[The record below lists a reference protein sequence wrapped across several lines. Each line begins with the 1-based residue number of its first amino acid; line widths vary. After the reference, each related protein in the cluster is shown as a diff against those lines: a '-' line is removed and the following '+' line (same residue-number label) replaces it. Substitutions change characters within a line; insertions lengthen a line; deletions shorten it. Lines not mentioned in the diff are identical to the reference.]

1 MRRLVS
7 LCLCLSG
14 LILLPHAQANP
25 TTQSVSMVT
34 TPPNPARDGAPTLG
48 LVLQRVKQH
57 YPPLLAA
64 EQERLAA
71 AAEWLAA
78 QGAFDPALRSRVAHT
93 PIGQYPQTRVDAS
106 VEQATPWG
114 GASWFGGYRL
124 GTGKI
129 APYDG
134 KWETNDGGELR
145 MGVQVPLWRNGV
157 IDRRRLTLWR
167 AEAGLD
173 IATANLTQQR
183 LEAWRQAA
191 VRYWEWVAAT
201 HKAHLAQK
209 LLELAQNRERD
220 LAEAVR
226 RGNIPAIESI
236 ENQRAIAQ
244 RHAQWVQNQR
254 QQTQSTIELS
264 LFFRDD
270 QGQPY
275 LVSHPTPPPPW
286 PTPTSNANTP
296 KQRIDTAMR
305 HRPERQRLRAQT
317 QQAEW
322 ELQFAANQVNPVVDL
337 SLSGAQDLGAGS
349 LQRANPELEGSLNLD
364 IPLRNRGPEGRLA
377 QAEAALRRLSAQTRL
392 VDDRITAEVKDATN
406 AVETAQERLKWVSN
420 ERAIAQDL
428 ESRERERFKLGDGT
442 MFMVNLREQTT
453 FEARIREIDA
463 QLDHARALAALQAA
477 TGWPESNPSP

>member
-1 MRRLVS
+1 MRHPVS
-7 LCLCLSG
+7 LYVSIVGVVFASG
-14 LILLPHAQANP
+14 AHANETP
-25 TTQSVSMVT
+25 QSVV
-34 TPPNPARDGAPTLG
+34 PAIAQQQATRAPTLD
-48 LVLQRVKQH
+48 LVLQRVAQH

-64 EQERLAA
+64 EQERQ
-71 AAEWLAA
+71 AAEADWLAA
-78 QGAFDPALRSRVAHT
+78 QGGFDPALRSRLTHT
-93 PIGQYPQTRVDAS
+93 PIGQYPQTRVDAT
-106 VEQATPWG
+106 VEQATPWW

-124 GTGKI
+124 GAGKI

-134 KWETNDGGELR
+134 KWETNEGGEVRL
-145 MGVQVPLWRNGV
+145 GVQVPLWRNGV

-173 IATANLTQQR
+173 IAMANLAQQR

-201 HKAHLAQK
+201 HKTHLAHK

-254 QQTQSTIELS
+254 QQTQSSIELS
-264 LFFRDD
+264 LFFRDE

-275 LVSHPTPPPPW
+275 LMTPPTTPPAW
-286 PTPTSNANTP
+286 PRSPTQLNTP
-296 KQRIDTAMR
+296 KQRLETAMR
-305 HRPERQRLRAQT
+305 YRPERQRLRAQI
-317 QQAEW
+317 QQADW
-322 ELQFAANQVNPVVDL
+322 ERQFAANQVNPVVDF
-337 SLSGAQDLGAGS
+337 SLSGAQDLGTGS
-349 LQRANPELEGSLNLD
+349 SQRATPELEGSLNLD

-377 QAEAALRRLSAQTRL
+377 QAEAVIRRLNAQTRL
-392 VDDRITAEVKDATN
+392 ADDRITADVNDASN
-406 AVETAQERLKWVSN
+406 AVEKAQERLKWVEN

-453 FEARIREIDA
+453 FEARMREIDA

-477 TGWPESNPSP
+477 TGWPESTPMP